1 MQYILYIRTTV
12 ATSTGSSCI
21 LAIID
26 SYVIH
31 TYIYSSQIK
40 VCLTNTHT
48 YIYSTLKRIM
58 LSMIIGKYTND
69 IFRIIFGGEDERV
82 LDEDSFVSKILL
94 HLQSGS
100 GIGAEPASAILPTDL
115 RKLFQFIDNNNDRS
129 VTVDK
134 VIAVL
139 NLDCISGNSSTAT
152 YITTAILTYLL
163 SYVCM

>member
-1 MQYILYIRTTV
+1 M
-12 ATSTGSSCI
+12 
-21 LAIID
+21 
-26 SYVIH
+26 
-31 TYIYSSQIK
+31 
-40 VCLTNTHT
+40 
-48 YIYSTLKRIM
+48 M
-58 LSMIIGKYTND
+58 IGKYTND

-100 GIGAEPASAILPTDL
+100 GSSAEPASAILPTDL
-115 RKLFQFIDNNNDRS
+115 RKLFHFIDNNNDRS

-163 SYVCM
+163 TYVCM